1 MAAAAAAGV
10 PLRTVRIPTPV
21 TPVLIL
27 EVAPVVD
34 IAAGIAVD
42 TAAAAAAEGVEAMIR
57 EVRAQVEVIV
67 EEEVVVVVMGEAAG
81 AVDVIA

>member
-1 MAAAAAAGV
+1 M
-10 PLRTVRIPTPV
+10 
-21 TPVLIL
+21 
-27 EVAPVVD
+27 VD